1 MDTVV
6 QKVWPTPFQPFLW
19 GVFRVLGCF
28 ARSFD
33 VFGKSTRNVGH
44 SSFIPQ
50 FGQGS
55 KKLVI
60 PRNTYTN
67 SLSPDCVL
75 STRPTGQL
83 LHKPCMQSIAAISLC
98 SKNCLEQLFTTSFF
112 VFAYGA
118 INDPCVFAIFAD
130 WRQVALEIDACR
142 TDVTSLGWGGVG
154 MLTFMLTCVTC
165 TTDVTPLGWGGVG
178 MLTFM
183 LTCVTCTTDV
193 TSLGWGG
200 VGMLTFMLTC
210 VTCTTDVTS
219 LGWGGVGMLTFMLT
233 CVTCTTDVTSL
244 GWVGVGMLTFMLTC
258 VTCTTDVTS
267 LGWGGVGML
276 TFMLTCVTC
285 TTDVASLG
293 WGGVGMLTFMLTCVT
308 CTTDVTSLGWGGVG
322 MLTFM
327 WKELGKLAKKS
338 RR

>member
-75 STRPTGQL
+75 STRPTRQL

-112 VFAYGA
+112 VFA
-118 INDPCVFAIFAD
+118 
-130 WRQVALEIDACR
+130 ALGFTPSGLVQDHLS
-142 TDVTSLGWGGVG
+142 TKTSTLHAVVNKP
-154 MLTFMLTCVTC
+154 TN
-165 TTDVTPLGWGGVG
+165 PL
-178 MLTFM
+178 
-183 LTCVTCTTDV
+183 C
-193 TSLGWGG
+193 
-200 VGMLTFMLTC
+200 
-210 VTCTTDVTS
+210 
-219 LGWGGVGMLTFMLT
+219 
-233 CVTCTTDVTSL
+233 
-244 GWVGVGMLTFMLTC
+244 
-258 VTCTTDVTS
+258 
-267 LGWGGVGML
+267 
-276 TFMLTCVTC
+276 
-285 TTDVASLG
+285 
-293 WGGVGMLTFMLTCVT
+293 
-308 CTTDVTSLGWGGVG
+308 
-322 MLTFM
+322 
-327 WKELGKLAKKS
+327 
-338 RR
+338 